1 MCVLAHSDAAGGG
14 RAMIDKS
21 SELWDRKNVDSV
33 FEKGLGDTEVGG
45 LEILG
50 INHSS
55 QCNQS

>member
-1 MCVLAHSDAAGGG
+1 
-14 RAMIDKS
+14 MIDKS